1 MLTQATAWQIPN
13 GATTLD
19 AALRGWAERT
29 PDHPALRHTT
39 EDWSYARLDD
49 AVTRVAGALQAQGV
63 SPGDRVVLV
72 GHNSTAWVILYLA
85 TLRAGAIIAPANNR
99 LNPGQFREQCELL
112 GAALIL
118 HDAEHHS
125 LVSELN
131 GSVFSVREAQVFV
144 DTALTQPAKPV
155 GEPPLPSDTALI
167 SFTSGT
173 TGAPKGAMLT
183 HEALLRG
190 SAVFAEYMEST
201 QDDSTTVLVP
211 LFHNTGFVDQLGH
224 MLVVGGCTNLLTR
237 YKTAAAVAEFAERP
251 TTFITAVP
259 SILRLLMVADGADH
273 VYGAARTVLFG
284 GSPMPEAWSAELRSR
299 WPQLRLVHGYGLTEF
314 TSACTLL
321 PYELVADHGESVG
334 FPAPGVRMR
343 LVDEEDRA
351 VPVGV
356 TGEVQVAGAT
366 RMLGYWAN
374 PELTATKLSGEWLR
388 TGDLGHLDER
398 SLLWLDGRVDDV
410 INRGGEKVLPAFV
423 EACIAE
429 LPSVA
434 ESSVFGAPDP
444 VMQYRVA
451 AAVLLRPGRVFDED
465 AARAHLVGRLP
476 DYAVPERWVVREE
489 LPRTASGKVD
499 RREVL
504 RQFMTQ
510 VTAGSREEQ

>member
-1 MLTQATAWQIPN
+1 MLSEETTWRVPG

-19 AALRGWAERT
+19 GVLRGWAERT
-29 PDHPALRHTT
+29 PHRPALRHSA
-39 EDWSYARLDD
+39 EEWSYARLDD
-49 AVTRVAGALQAQGV
+49 AVTRVAGALRAGGV
-63 SPGDRVVLV
+63 SPGDRVVQV

-85 TLRAGAIIAPANNR
+85 ALRTGAIIAPANDR
-99 LNPGQFREQCELL
+99 LNPSQFREQCELL
-112 GAALIL
+112 GAAVVL
-118 HDAEHHS
+118 HDAEHLP
-125 LVSELN
+125 LVADLN
-131 GSVFSVREAQVFV
+131 GSVFSVKEAQAFV
-144 DTALTQPAKPV
+144 DAALRQPAKPV
-155 GEPPLPSDTALI
+155 GEPPVSSDTALI

-173 TGAPKGAMLT
+173 TGSPKGAMLS

-190 SAVFAEYMEST
+190 SAVFAEYVEST
-201 QDDSTTVLVP
+201 QDDSTTVLSP

-237 YKTAAAVAEFAERP
+237 YRTAAAVAEFAERP

-259 SILRLLMVADGADH
+259 SVLRLLMVADGADH
-273 VYGAARTVLFG
+273 VFHNARTVLFG
-284 GSPMPEAWSAELRSR
+284 GSPMPEAWSTELRSR

-321 PYELVADHGESVG
+321 PPELVAECGESVG

-343 LVDEEDRA
+343 LVDEEERP

-356 TGEVQVAGAT
+356 AGEVQVAGAT
-366 RMLGYWAN
+366 RMLGYWSN
-374 PELTATKLSGEWLR
+374 PELTAAKLSGEWLR
-388 TGDLGHLDER
+388 TGDLGHLDDR
-398 SLLWLDGRVDDV
+398 RLLWLDGRVDDV

-444 VMQYRVA
+444 VLQYRVA
-451 AAVLLRPGRVFDED
+451 AAVLLRPGHVFDEA
-465 AARAHLVGRLP
+465 AARAQLARRLP

-504 RQFMTQ
+504 RQFMSD